1 MQQGFLELPQ
11 GLQVQVQLF
20 TFSRGQRPPLCLA
33 ARAASVGC
41 KPVQRTLEY
50 YADDACG
57 VTNGTGHHGLRGCRF
72 RKPQHA
78 QKHGVMLRVCFT
90 VTCKK
95 QSNLNATAKHSC
107 ADCVRAA
114 L

>member
-41 KPVQRTLEY
+41 KPVQRTLEC
-50 YADDACG
+50 YADGACG
-57 VTNGTGHHGLRGCRF
+57 LTNGTGHHGLRDADSGNHST
-72 RKPQHA
+72 RKSMA
-78 QKHGVMLRVCFT
+78 
-90 VTCKK
+90 
-95 QSNLNATAKHSC
+95 
-107 ADCVRAA
+107 
-114 L
+114 